1 MQLYWQAKI
10 WGLLHDPIFKA
21 LYDNNGRG
29 GTGWWESLPAMQE
42 WSSLSEEQRK
52 KLINYVKLAD
62 QISSASDRGAIGN
75 LGTETAVN
83 YNSKGLELSHLLSG
97 AKQLSWQTKLDRHQQ
112 VNGAQ
117 RKQYLQGEEEEIL
130 NSIPA
135 SIKGD
140 ARQLFWWLWRCLPV
154 AACRQFG
161 DDPSLLLMP
170 AETRLPD
177 GSIWSHSSMT
187 AALAGAIIGYDTTM
201 AEFQEID
208 PQQLYYNVHSHPYL
222 VSFTFT
228 PVQELI
234 KASRKMRDFWAGSWI
249 LHYVS
254 AHISWKLA
262 QKYGADS
269 LLYPSLFEQ
278 PLIDLWLLR
287 DYPDFATWIQ
297 EPSIDSLLTAGFP
310 NVLVLVLP
318 KAKVAA
324 AMQFAEQELKEIW
337 RKLGDDVFT
346 ELGESNWLR
355 GLAQKSATWD
365 GWLDTQWQTYW
376 TGVPIGVEGEGVKSA
391 KILQEPDTLSAKDIP
406 YAQPWV
412 NKLNQHYGLGSKS
425 SIVLPDER
433 KSRELFQQQEID
445 LLRAIYESKD
455 RKFSANIGSWW
466 GYIFDT
472 ARINLGAVKNA
483 RTWQL
488 PTVFSTRSTVSGIG
502 AAVYPKGENDWASE
516 QDVKDFWQKLNANL
530 FNGSEQLN
538 ATEVVKRGLH
548 QILPDLLGVKER
560 DLSLAYPDLTA
571 GVAGYLNTG
580 DEEERTERI
589 KRYIQACEAVR
600 RNIETEDD
608 NKWGIPWAEAQVDLK
623 PYPPR
628 LINASWL
635 VEDFDLATEEI
646 PSRRTELESLIKN
659 TYPNNNP
666 TDWYVLAAGD
676 GDGMSDWLKGINMG
690 NYREYI
696 PQALK
701 DKLTIGSKFDKFLD
715 IPKRMGPATHNALS
729 RALLDF
735 SNRLLPYLT
744 QQRYAGRLIYG
755 GGDDVLA
762 YTNLWEWDKWVWD
775 VRQCFRGAED
785 DRAEFDNTGDYWRWL
800 GDDEPP
806 AGLTKR
812 PLFTMG
818 QKATISFGMTIAHQS
833 TPMAIALEQL
843 WEAEASAKEHLA
855 PAIFCQIPDVTLEKK
870 KKKES
875 KYSKETPKQAKD
887 AIEIRVIYSNGNMLK
902 ATTKF
907 AAFKQWQELV
917 DRHQD
922 LEDAIF
928 EQAAIVWDKH
938 PAPMPEAIEP
948 WCRAFVERRQIFEGN
963 DDAKELFCNDLRDF
977 INIMHKL
984 NLPEDIDEQIRN
996 WLKLAAFTIRRRKIQ
1011 LGGEA

>member
-21 LYDNNGRG
+21 LYDNKG
-29 GTGWWESLPAMQE
+29 GAGWWESLPAMQE
-42 WSSLSEEQRK
+42 WAELPTEQHD
-52 KLINYVKLAD
+52 KLINYLKLAD

-75 LGTETAVN
+75 LEIPVD
-83 YNSKGLELSHLLSG
+83 YNTSGLELSHLLSG
-97 AKQLSWQTKLDRHQQ
+97 AKQLSWQTKPDRHQQ

-117 RKQYLQGEEEEIL
+117 RKQYLQGEEQKIL
-130 NSIPA
+130 DSIPA
-135 SIKGD
+135 NIRDGD
-140 ARQLFWWLWRCLPV
+140 PRQLFWWLWRCLPV
-154 AACRQFG
+154 AACQQF
-161 DDPSLLLMP
+161 DRDTSLLLMP

-187 AALAGAIIGYDTTM
+187 AALAGSIIGYDTTM
-201 AEFQEID
+201 AEFQAID
-208 PQQLYYNVHSHPYL
+208 SQQLWYKAHSHPYL

-269 LLYPSLFEQ
+269 LLYPSLFDQ

-287 DYPDFATWIQ
+287 DYPDFATWIDR
-297 EPSIDSLLTAGFP
+297 PSIDSLLTAGFP

-324 AMQFAEQELKEIW
+324 AMQFAEQELKEVW
-337 RKLGDDVFT
+337 RKLGDDVFA
-346 ELGESNWLR
+346 ELGKSKWLR
-355 GLAQKSATWD
+355 ELQKNSSTWD
-365 GWLDTQWQTYW
+365 GWLDPQWQTYW
-376 TGVPIGVEGEGVKSA
+376 TGVPIGVEGEKL
-391 KILQEPDTLSAKDIP
+391 KNTEILKQPDPEDVRSE
-406 YAQPWV
+406 YPWA
-412 NKLNQHYGLGSKS
+412 NKLNQQYGLNFEDAEDSKDKS
-425 SIVLPDER
+425 ESR
-433 KSRELFQQQEID
+433 KLFKNEEIE
-445 LLRAIYESKD
+445 LLRAIYAD
-455 RKFSANIGSWW
+455 RKQNDRWTFSANIGSWW

-488 PTVFSTRSTVSGIG
+488 PTIFSTRSTVSGIG
-502 AAVYPKGENDWASE
+502 AAVCPSERNDWASE
-516 QDVKDFWQKLNANL
+516 TDVKEFWKERANL

-548 QILPDLLGVKER
+548 QILPDLLGIKER
-560 DLSLAYPDLTA
+560 DLSLAYPDLTS
-571 GVAGYLNTG
+571 GVAGYLKTYG
-580 DEEERTERI
+580 EKERD
-589 KRYIQACEAVR
+589 RYIKACEAVR
-600 RNIETEDD
+600 QNIETEDIKSKD
-608 NKWGIPWAEAQVDLK
+608 SKWGIPWAEVQVDLK
-623 PYPPR
+623 QYPPR

-635 VEDFDLATEEI
+635 VEDFNLSTEDL
-646 PSRRTELESLIKN
+646 SRRRTELESLIKN
-659 TYPNNNP
+659 TYPSNNP

-676 GDGMSDWLKGINMG
+676 GDGMRDWLKGTKMR

-701 DKLTIGSKFDKFLD
+701 DNITPDSKFDKFLD

-762 YTNLWEWDKWVWD
+762 YTNLWEWDKWMWD

-785 DRAEFDNTGDYWRWL
+785 DRAEFDNTGDYWRWR
-800 GDDEPP
+800 GAKPP
-806 AGLTKR
+806 AGLTDR

-818 QKATISFGMTIAHQS
+818 QKATISFGITIAHQS

-855 PAIFCQIPDVTLEKK
+855 PPKEGEIPAKK
-870 KKKES
+870 L
-875 KYSKETPKQAKD
+875 AKD

-907 AAFKQWQELV
+907 EAFKKWQVLV
-917 DRHQD
+917 DNNQD

-928 EQAAIVWDKH
+928 EQAALVWDKH
-938 PAPMPEAIEP
+938 PAPTVEAIEP

-963 DDAKELFCNDLRDF
+963 DDAKEQFCGDLQQF
-977 INIMHKL
+977 IDIMHKL
-984 NLPEDIDEQIRN
+984 NRPEDIDEQIRN
-996 WLKLAAFTIRRRKIQ
+996 WLKLAAFTIRRRNIQ
-1011 LGGEA
+1011 LGGES

>member
-29 GTGWWESLPAMQE
+29 GTGWWKSLPAMQE
-42 WSSLSEEQRK
+42 WVELPSDQQD

-75 LGTETAVN
+75 LGINVD
-83 YNSKGLELSHLLSG
+83 YNTDGLEISHLLSG
-97 AKQLSWQTKLDRHQQ
+97 AKQLSWQTKRARHQQ
-112 VNGAQ
+112 VSALSGDR
-117 RKQYLQGEEEEIL
+117 RKKYLDDEAETIL
-130 NSIPA
+130 DSIPA
-135 SIKGD
+135 NIKDGD

-154 AACRQFG
+154 AACQQFDG
-161 DDPSLLLMP
+161 DPSLILMP

-201 AEFQEID
+201 AEFQSID
-208 PQQLYYNVHSHPYL
+208 ATQLYYKAHSHPYL

-269 LLYPSLFEQ
+269 LLYPSLFNQ

-287 DYPDFATWIQ
+287 DYPNFETWIDK
-297 EPSIDSLLTAGFP
+297 PPIDSLLTAGFP

-318 KAKVAA
+318 KAKVVA
-324 AMQFAEQELKEIW
+324 AMQFAEQELKEVW
-337 RKLGDDVFT
+337 RKLGEDVFT
-346 ELGESNWLR
+346 ELGESKWLR
-355 GLAQKSATWD
+355 GLKQDSSTWN

-376 TGVPIGVEGEGVKSA
+376 TGVPIGVEGEKL
-391 KILQEPDTLSAKDIP
+391 KNTEILKKPDPEDARSEH
-406 YAQPWV
+406 PWV
-412 NKLNQHYGLGSKS
+412 NKLNQQYGLNFEDAEDSEDKS
-425 SIVLPDER
+425 ESRKLFKDE
-433 KSRELFQQQEID
+433 EIE
-445 LLRAIYESKD
+445 LLRAIYAD
-455 RKFSANIGSWW
+455 RQQNDRWTFSANIGSWW

-472 ARINLGAVKNA
+472 ARINLGALKNA

-502 AAVYPKGENDWASE
+502 AAVYPSDRNDWASE
-516 QDVKDFWQKLNANL
+516 QDVKEFWQKPHANL

-548 QILPDLLGVKER
+548 QILPDLLGIEEQA
-560 DLSLAYPDLTA
+560 LSLAYPDLTS
-571 GVAGYLNTG
+571 GVAGYLNTR
-580 DEEERTERI
+580 DKEKRD
-589 KRYIQACEAVR
+589 RYIKACEAVR
-600 RNIETEDD
+600 ANIKTKDLKSKD
-608 NKWGIPWAEAQVDLK
+608 SKWGIPWAEAQADLK
-623 PYPPR
+623 QYPPR

-635 VEDFDLATEEI
+635 VEDFNLSTEDL
-646 PSRRTELESLIKN
+646 PRRRTELESLIKN

-676 GDGMSDWLKGINMG
+676 GDGMSDWLKGTNME

-785 DRAEFDNTGDYWRWL
+785 DRKEFDNTGDYWRWL
-800 GDDEPP
+800 GDKPP
-806 AGLTKR
+806 LGLTKR
-812 PLFTMG
+812 PFFTMG
-818 QKATISFGMTIAHQS
+818 QKATISFGITIAHQS

-843 WEAEASAKEHLA
+843 WEAEASAKEHRA
-855 PAIFCQIPDVTLEKK
+855 PPQDEKQ
-870 KKKES
+870 
-875 KYSKETPKQAKD
+875 QAKD

-902 ATTKF
+902 ATAKF
-907 AAFKQWQELV
+907 DAFKQWQELV
-917 DRHQD
+917 DRHQG

-928 EQAAIVWDKH
+928 EQAAILWENH
-938 PAPMPEAIEP
+938 PAPMLEAIET

-963 DDAKELFCNDLRDF
+963 DELKDHFCSDLQQF
-977 INIMHKL
+977 ISIMHKL
-984 NLPEDIDEQIRN
+984 NLQEDIDRQICN